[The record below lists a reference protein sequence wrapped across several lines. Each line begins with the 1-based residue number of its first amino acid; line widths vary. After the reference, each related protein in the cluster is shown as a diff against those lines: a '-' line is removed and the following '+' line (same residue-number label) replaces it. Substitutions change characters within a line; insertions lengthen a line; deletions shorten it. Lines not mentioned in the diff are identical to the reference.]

1 MRLAVPFLSFG
12 FGGVRSLVESAGT
25 FPPKAT
31 TTKPQKIKNHTSS
44 SSKSVGPWW
53 YLNLH
58 SSRSLRRIFP
68 LHIQTATMVTSDS
81 DFTIQ
86 LQDSRDVQMYFEVEK
101 SGILQAVFHQYSKI
115 EGVPREFN
123 RLAI

>member
-1 MRLAVPFLSFG
+1 MSSG
-12 FGGVRSLVESAGT
+12 FGVVPNESLVELCGNIPAKGHNQE
-25 FPPKAT
+25 
-31 TTKPQKIKNHTSS
+31 TTKNHHLLILKIGRT
-44 SSKSVGPWW
+44 VVVV
-53 YLNLH
+53 NLH